1 MIMLRRFSM
10 STQPP
15 TNSKTGEDSV
25 SPIVSL
31 PHKDTYTLAEF
42 RTAQIFFFIVTI
54 GVFVLIV
61 GGIWAIGDIFSET
74 KFEIFLGLSLF
85 SQIFIVGLIIVLI
98 FVLSI
103 FMVVFYRRG
112 RDWIL
117 RTLFK
122 QKPKDKDVEEYV
134 PAKIISAGALL
145 SIFFVIVGLLI
156 ALIQL
161 LADGGESST
170 GFWSFLG
177 NLTGGLITLLIGG
190 ILEVFVVLVLAAVF
204 AWQNGYYYVM
214 NNILRYNKKISLV
227 ADFNSRQKIMA
238 RVFFIIIVLA
248 LITILFGIVYAV
260 LDAVMPTGKWSEFAG
275 YPIGIQISL
284 ISISAAALFLL
295 LIGAMTLY
303 RWGNVMISLALF
315 ARLEPAGI
323 HRDNKSAQ
331 VIAWGILIGIFLIAF
346 SIIVWLFSLWF
357 NAFGQDISNPFEALM
372 NLSGGLLMLSIG
384 IIIMVFAFLI
394 LAFAYVFNNGY
405 YIIVKRI
412 METQE
417 KVNKSID
424 TTPKIIKPEKK
435 QQEKKKPEKKKK

>member
-1 MIMLRRFSM
+1 M
-10 STQPP
+10 STEHP
-15 TNSKTGEDSV
+15 TNSKNSEDSV

-42 RTAQIFFFIVTI
+42 RTSQVFFFIITF

-112 RDWIL
+112 RDAIL

-145 SIFFVIVGLLI
+145 SIFFIIVGLLI

-161 LADGGESST
+161 LAGGGDTSS

-177 NLTGGLITLLIGG
+177 QLTGGLITLMIGG
-190 ILEVFVVLVLAAVF
+190 IMEVFILLVLVAVF

-214 NNILRYNKKISLV
+214 NNILRYNKKISFAV
-227 ADFNSRQKIMA
+227 EFSPRQKIAA
-238 RVFFIIIVLA
+238 RVFFIVVVVA

-260 LDAVMPTGKWSEFAG
+260 LDAVMPTGKWQEFAA

-284 ISISAAALFLL
+284 ISVSAAVLFLL

-315 ARLEPAGI
+315 ARLEPAGT
-323 HRDNKSAQ
+323 HKDNKAAQ

-346 SIIVWLFSLWF
+346 SLIIWLFSLWF
-357 NAFGQDISNPFEALM
+357 NAFGQDISNPFVALM

-384 IIIMVFAFLI
+384 IIIMVFTFLI

-405 YIIVKRI
+405 FLIVKRI
-412 METQE
+412 METQD
-417 KVNKSID
+417 KVNRSID

-435 QQEKKKPEKKKK
+435 KTEKKKPEKKK